1 MLCEYGCGKEATN
14 VLKNG
19 KHICGKGP
27 SSCEVNKNL
36 NSKAAKKTYK
46 DGTRVPATQN
56 FKDLP
61 QETKDRMAW
70 SRGKTIVPN
79 DAIFVEYSDWAPS
92 FVRKRIIDQE
102 LRPYKCEECDISEWQ
117 GKQIILDLDHKNG
130 NNRDNRLENLRFLCP
145 NCHSQTHT
153 YKGKNINTGVKKV
166 SDDELLAAFDE
177 KGNIRKA
184 LIQVGL
190 SAKGGNYIRVQRL
203 LDRRR

>member
-27 SSCEVNKNL
+27 SSCEVNKKL
-36 NSKAAKKTYK
+36 NPKALKNAYK
-46 DGTRVPATQN
+46 DGTRVTATQN
-56 FKDLP
+56 YKDLP

>member
-27 SSCEVNKNL
+27 SSCEVNKKL
-36 NSKAAKKTYK
+36 NSKALKNAYK
-46 DGTRVPATQN
+46 DGTRVTATQN
-56 FKDLP
+56 YKDLP